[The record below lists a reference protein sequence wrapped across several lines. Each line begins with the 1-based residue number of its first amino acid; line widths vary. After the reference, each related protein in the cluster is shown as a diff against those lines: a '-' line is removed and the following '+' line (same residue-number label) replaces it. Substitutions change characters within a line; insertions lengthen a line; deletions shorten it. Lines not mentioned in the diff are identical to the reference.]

1 MSITLNPN
9 LILSLVNDWSIA
21 LSTHPTNV
29 ILFGF
34 WYLLIVIVASLSF
47 LNVVLKGLKQETF
60 KCWRA
65 CEVCEGKVIMFNPK
79 SIAYFVASDVTC
91 DP

>member
-1 MSITLNPN
+1 
-9 LILSLVNDWSIA
+9 
-21 LSTHPTNV
+21 
-29 ILFGF
+29 
-34 WYLLIVIVASLSF
+34 
-47 LNVVLKGLKQETF
+47 LKQETF